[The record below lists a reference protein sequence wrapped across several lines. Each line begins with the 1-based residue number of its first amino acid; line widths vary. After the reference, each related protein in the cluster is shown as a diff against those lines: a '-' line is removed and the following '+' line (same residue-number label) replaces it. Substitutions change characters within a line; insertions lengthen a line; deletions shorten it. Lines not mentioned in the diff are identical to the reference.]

1 MTIQYRKATSAD
13 AAVCAKILGDWFEA
27 TPFVPRIHT
36 RAEDLAFLNWVIE
49 NQTVYVAENGSVVG
63 FLARE
68 AEEINLLYLDPEVRG
83 QAIGK
88 ALIALAKEE
97 TSHLS
102 LWTFQDNQS
111 ARRFYEREG
120 FRPIAFTDGADNEE
134 KTPDVKYEWR
144 LS

>member
-13 AAVCAKILGDWFEA
+13 AAACAEILGDWFEA

-36 RAEDLAFLNWVIE
+36 RDEDLAFLNWVIDSQSVHVAD
-49 NQTVYVAENGSVVG
+49 NGTVLG
-63 FLARE
+63 FMARE
-68 AEEINLLYLDPEVRG
+68 AEEINLLYLDPAARG

-88 ALIALAKEE
+88 ALIAIAKEE
-97 TSHLS
+97 VSHLS
-102 LWTFQDNQS
+102 LWTFQDNQG

-120 FRPIAFTDGADNEE
+120 FQPSAFTDGAGNEE